1 MKVRVGV
8 EMLATLIVLFLALG
22 ASDGVVM
29 NKCELGDELNTTLP
43 ANLLDQITNL
53 LAKIVCHV
61 ELSSHFNTSTINHVI
76 GPNVHSFIRGGR
88 GGRKGRSAESST
100 EESSEEDSD
109 SSNGAGHRKRS
120 RSRSSSEESSEEDI
134 KVPKPYF
141 NSSTVHPVTRPQ
153 GNNSSSRDGHR
164 GRKGRS
170 AESSSKESSEEDS
183 DSSNGAGRRKRS
195 RFRSSSEES
204 SEENI
209 KVLKPN
215 FNSSTVHP
223 VTRPQGNKSSS
234 REGHRGRKGRS
245 AESSS
250 EESSEEDIK
259 VPKANFNSSTVHPV
273 TRPQG
278 NKSSS
283 RDGHRGRKGRSAESS
298 TEESSE
304 EDSDSSNGEGHQ
316 KRSRSRSSSEES
328 NVRNMWTLY
337 GLFQLPDRIA
347 CTSGSEPSLNLCS
360 MACDSLIDDNIR
372 DDITCVETILNN
384 MLSAANSPGPTKAFF
399 SKLYADFFQK
409 ECKNV
414 EDFEYF
420 STC

>member
-8 EMLATLIVLFLALG
+8 EMLATLVVLFLALG
-22 ASDGVVM
+22 VSDGVVM

-88 GGRKGRSAESST
+88 GGRKGRSAESS
-100 EESSEEDSD
+100 
-109 SSNGAGHRKRS
+109 
-120 RSRSSSEESSEEDI
+120 SEESSEEVI
-134 KVPKPYF
+134 K
-141 NSSTVHPVTRPQ
+141 
-153 GNNSSSRDGHR
+153 
-164 GRKGRS
+164 
-170 AESSSKESSEEDS
+170 
-183 DSSNGAGRRKRS
+183 
-195 RFRSSSEES
+195 
-204 SEENI
+204 
-209 KVLKPN
+209 
-215 FNSSTVHP
+215 
-223 VTRPQGNKSSS
+223 
-234 REGHRGRKGRS
+234 
-245 AESSS
+245 
-250 EESSEEDIK
+250 
-259 VPKANFNSSTVHPV
+259 
-273 TRPQG
+273 
-278 NKSSS
+278 
-283 RDGHRGRKGRSAESS
+283 
-298 TEESSE
+298 
-304 EDSDSSNGEGHQ
+304 
-316 KRSRSRSSSEES
+316 
-328 NVRNMWTLY
+328 
-337 GLFQLPDRIA
+337 LPDRIA

-384 MLSAANSPGPTKAFF
+384 MLSAANSPGPTKALF